1 MKKSRF
7 KVRITIWFSLALLV
21 MCLLMGAVII
31 SLYRMKMENS
41 VLDNLQVVIDECAK
55 MIESDT
61 ELQQLLRESGI
72 DTADNS
78 GFLQDDVFLMI
89 YREDKSRACGLFL
102 YEETDA
108 LPFEDRQLQK
118 AEADHVSFWLY
129 DRYIY
134 SEEGGLWLRGLQYS
148 AAEMGDILYTLRDVF
163 LVFPFV
169 LIFALLGGYWLAGR
183 FLHPVTQ
190 ISRTA
195 EEIRQNGDLTKRIE
209 IKDSGD
215 EISALAGTFNG
226 MFQKLAENFEAER
239 KFSSNASHELRTP
252 VAVILAQCEYALGN
266 AGNTEELKE
275 ALEVIQRQGYRM
287 SRLIETLLTLTR
299 IEQNTG
305 YYPMEKVNIS
315 SLAEDACRDM
325 RLSAG
330 HGIAIETEIADN
342 VYAEI
347 NPQLF
352 CLMLDNLLK
361 NACRYGRENGK
372 IKVTLRV
379 KSNEIELKV
388 ADDGI
393 GIGERDLPHIWER
406 FYRGGNSRGKKG
418 MGLGLSLVQQIV
430 RYQQGRITV
439 SSAVGEGTEFCII
452 FEKVREEK

>member
-1 MKKSRF
+1 M
-7 KVRITIWFSLALLV
+7 
-21 MCLLMGAVII
+21 
-31 SLYRMKMENS
+31 
-41 VLDNLQVVIDECAK
+41 
-55 MIESDT
+55 
-61 ELQQLLRESGI
+61 
-72 DTADNS
+72 
-78 GFLQDDVFLMI
+78 
-89 YREDKSRACGLFL
+89 
-102 YEETDA
+102 
-108 LPFEDRQLQK
+108 
-118 AEADHVSFWLY
+118 
-129 DRYIY
+129 
-134 SEEGGLWLRGLQYS
+134 
-148 AAEMGDILYTLRDVF
+148 
-163 LVFPFV
+163 
-169 LIFALLGGYWLAGR
+169 
-183 FLHPVTQ
+183 
-190 ISRTA
+190 
-195 EEIRQNGDLTKRIE
+195 
-209 IKDSGD
+209 
-215 EISALAGTFNG
+215 
-226 MFQKLAENFEAER
+226 
-239 KFSSNASHELRTP
+239 
-252 VAVILAQCEYALGN
+252 ILAQCEYALGN

-305 YYPMEKVNIS
+305 YYPMEKANIS

>member
-163 LVFPFV
+163 LV
-169 LIFALLGGYWLAGR
+169 
-183 FLHPVTQ
+183 
-190 ISRTA
+190 
-195 EEIRQNGDLTKRIE
+195 
-209 IKDSGD
+209 
-215 EISALAGTFNG
+215 
-226 MFQKLAENFEAER
+226 
-239 KFSSNASHELRTP
+239 
-252 VAVILAQCEYALGN
+252 
-266 AGNTEELKE
+266 
-275 ALEVIQRQGYRM
+275 
-287 SRLIETLLTLTR
+287 
-299 IEQNTG
+299 
-305 YYPMEKVNIS
+305 
-315 SLAEDACRDM
+315 
-325 RLSAG
+325 
-330 HGIAIETEIADN
+330 
-342 VYAEI
+342 
-347 NPQLF
+347 
-352 CLMLDNLLK
+352 
-361 NACRYGRENGK
+361 
-372 IKVTLRV
+372 TLR
-379 KSNEIELKV
+379 
-388 ADDGI
+388 
-393 GIGERDLPHIWER
+393 
-406 FYRGGNSRGKKG
+406 
-418 MGLGLSLVQQIV
+418 
-430 RYQQGRITV
+430 
-439 SSAVGEGTEFCII
+439 
-452 FEKVREEK
+452 